1 MPQTR
6 YDEPVSDDDV
16 NSYAPPPSLRH
27 NSLEGEG
34 TAVAV
39 HWVLCIFVLV
49 RFAYLLLYDLITL
62 CFAFTLCFFVL
73 YK

>member
-1 MPQTR
+1 LVYSKQFQANEVLLAFHRVVSVQLTMPQTR

-16 NSYAPPPSLRH
+16 SSYASPPSLRH

-39 HWVLCIFVLV
+39 H
-49 RFAYLLLYDLITL
+49 
-62 CFAFTLCFFVL
+62 
-73 YK
+73 